1 MDIGNDL
8 RSARLARRLSID
20 DIARE
25 TKVPP
30 TLLRA
35 LEQNQF
41 EALPGGLFTR
51 GYLRAYARQ
60 VGLDPEQI
68 VERYRHEFE
77 TPPVSL
83 EPEAPQAKA
92 DDRFLNAAEESR
104 SSGTAQAIALVVIG
118 VAALIYFGSMREP
131 VAQSSKLNPPTTDA
145 IDAAVPV
152 PTTGSAAAP
161 PADPL
166 HVEILASGP
175 CWVVATAD
183 GEQVL
188 ARLLSAGERRQISV
202 RDEVALRVGDPAT
215 FALSINGVAARPL
228 GSAGQPINV
237 RITRD
242 NYKTFL
248 QRG

>member
-8 RSARLARRLSID
+8 RSARQARRLSID

-60 VGLDPEQI
+60 VGLDPERI

-83 EPEAPQAKA
+83 EPEAPQAKS

-118 VAALIYFGSMREP
+118 VAALMYFASMREP
-131 VAQSSKLNPPTTDA
+131 VAQSSKLNRCPSTA
-145 IDAAVPV
+145 
-152 PTTGSAAAP
+152 SP
-161 PADPL
+161 PARSVRQDSPST
-166 HVEILASGP
+166 SGSP
-175 CWVVATAD
+175 ATIT
-183 GEQVL
+183 
-188 ARLLSAGERRQISV
+188 RRSFNAGERTV
-202 RDEVALRVGDPAT
+202 NLFLRGA
-215 FALSINGVAARPL
+215 
-228 GSAGQPINV
+228 
-237 RITRD
+237 
-242 NYKTFL
+242 
-248 QRG
+248 

>member
-8 RSARLARRLSID
+8 RSARQARRLSID

-60 VGLDPEQI
+60 VG
-68 VERYRHEFE
+68 
-77 TPPVSL
+77 
-83 EPEAPQAKA
+83 QAKS

-118 VAALIYFGSMREP
+118 VAALMYFASMREP

-145 IDAAVPV
+145 IDTAVPV
-152 PTTGSAAAP
+152 PTTGATAAP

-166 HVEILASGP
+166 HMEIRASGP

-188 ARLLSAGERRQISV
+188 AQLLNAGERRQISV